1 MLYFLNDYSEG
12 AHPRVLQ
19 ALSETNLESTVGY
32 GKDEYCEK
40 AAKRLRE
47 VFACP
52 EADVHFLVGGT
63 QTNLVAAAAFLRPW
77 EAIIAADSG
86 HVAVHETGAI
96 EATGH
101 KVYIMP
107 GEDGRLTPALIRRA
121 VADHQTGVEEHMV
134 LPRMVYVSDSTEFG
148 TIYTRAQLQALH
160 DVCQELGLILYLDG
174 ARMAAALTAEGN
186 DLKAEDF
193 AQLCNAFYVGGTKNG
208 LLFGEALIIVNDA
221 LKPFVRNV
229 IKQRGG
235 MLAKGRLLGVQFEA
249 LFRDELWLETAR
261 HANRMAQRL
270 SNGLKALG
278 AELYMESPT
287 NQIFPVFPN
296 RIVEALRAGFAF
308 DFIAPAENDRSVIRF
323 CTSWATPEENV
334 DFLLCAIEAQL
345 TRQK

>member
-1 MLYFLNDYSEG
+1 MLSFLNDYSEG
-12 AHPRVLQ
+12 AHPRVMQ
-19 ALSETNLESTVGY
+19 ALQSTNGESTVGY
-32 GKDEYCEK
+32 GEDPYCRK
-40 AAKRLRE
+40 AAAQLRR
-47 VFACP
+47 VFDCE

-77 EAIIAADSG
+77 EAMIAAESG

-101 KVYIMP
+101 KVYVVP
-107 GEDGRLTPALIRRA
+107 GENGKLTPAAIRRA
-121 VADHQTGVEEHMV
+121 VADHQTGTEEHMV
-134 LPRMVYVSDSTEFG
+134 LPRMVYISDSTEFG

-193 AQLCNAFYVGGTKNG
+193 AQLCDAFYVGGTKNG

-261 HANRMAQRL
+261 HANAMAEKL
-270 SNGLKALG
+270 SAGLKALG

-296 RIVEALRAGFAF
+296 RIVEALRGGFAF

-334 DFLLCAIEAQL
+334 DFLLCAIEAQMG
-345 TRQK
+345 RK